1 MTPSEVAKGR
11 RGPTMG
17 VERRGFTM
25 IELIAVVAIIG
36 VVMAIVA
43 PRFRLS
49 RATAVQL
56 AGQQLAQDLDVS
68 RTRAL
73 TTRLLARVA
82 FQPGAKRYGGYLDHD
97 GDGQFTQSA
106 TEWQA
111 LRAFGERTL
120 PLGVKFGRGVAPALP
135 DDPASGDI
143 TFADARVEFDSRG
156 LVVPSNTGGVIYLT
170 NEEDPTAVVAVA
182 VAPSGNTR
190 YWTWK
195 PGDGWQ

>member
-1 MTPSEVAKGR
+1 MSRHTVSTIR
-11 RGPTMG
+11 RTSRTQGA
-17 VERRGFTM
+17 RRGFTM
-25 IELIAVVAIIG
+25 IELIAVVTIVG
-36 VVMAIVA
+36 VVMAIAA

-73 TTRLLARVA
+73 ATRLMARVS
-82 FQPGAKRYGGYLDHD
+82 FRDTQRRYGGYLDHD
-97 GDGQFTQSA
+97 GDGQFSQSA

-120 PLGVKFGRGVAPALP
+120 PPGVKFGRGVAPALP
-135 DDPASGDI
+135 DDPSSGDI
-143 TFADARVEFDSRG
+143 TFANGYVEFDTRG

-170 NEEDPTAVVAVA
+170 NEADPSAVVAVA
-182 VAPSGNTR
+182 VSPSGNTR

-195 PGDGWQ
+195 PGGGWE

>member
-1 MTPSEVAKGR
+1 MRPSAPSPGR
-11 RGPTMG
+11 PPRG
-17 VERRGFTM
+17 RRGFTM
-25 IELIAVVAIIG
+25 IELIAVVIIVG
-36 VVMAIVA
+36 VVMSIVA

-73 TTRLLARVA
+73 ATRQMARVA
-82 FQPGAKRYGGYLDHD
+82 FMASDRRYGGYLDHD
-97 GDGQFTQSA
+97 GDKQFSQNA

-120 PLGVKFGRGVAPALP
+120 PVGVTFGRGVAPALP
-135 DDPASGDI
+135 DDPGTGDI
-143 TFADARVEFDSRG
+143 TFADNYVEFDSRG
-156 LVVPSNTGGVIYLT
+156 LVTPANTGGVVYLT
-170 NEEDPTAVVAVA
+170 NEADPSAVVAVA

-195 PGDGWQ
+195 KGEGWQ